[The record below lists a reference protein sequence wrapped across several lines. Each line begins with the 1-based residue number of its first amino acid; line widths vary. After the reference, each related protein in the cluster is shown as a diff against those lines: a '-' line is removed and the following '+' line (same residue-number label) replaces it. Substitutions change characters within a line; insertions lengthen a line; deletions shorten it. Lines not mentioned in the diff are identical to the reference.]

1 MPNFREKVT
10 AFGRSDEER
19 TLLRRMCD
27 LAERADR
34 SGVFAASRFLTPAEQ
49 AAAASAGP
57 HFPALLTF
65 DGGFDGAER
74 AVAVFTPYGAE
85 PPARDDPR
93 HPLAALRLTHSQPL
107 GHRDLLGAV
116 MSLGLERP
124 QIGDILPAREE
135 KGPCESALVCL
146 RPNLDFLLAS
156 LSRAGRLPVEAHE
169 LPLTELRPPERR
181 TERRT
186 VTVASP
192 RLDAVLA
199 AVWHLSREE
208 AQSAVRRGLVSLNHR
223 PEEKPDRE
231 LHEGDLLSLRGG
243 GRAAVAEFAGESRR
257 GRLRVV
263 LDVAV

>member
-1 MPNFREKVT
+1 MANFRDKIA
-10 AFGRSDEER
+10 AFGRNDEER

-34 SGVFAASRFLTPAEQ
+34 SGFFSASRFLTPAEQ
-49 AAAASAGP
+49 AAAAPAAP
-57 HFPALLTF
+57 HFPAALTF

-74 AVAVFTPYGAE
+74 RVAIFTPWGVE
-85 PPARDDPR
+85 PPEREDPR
-93 HPLAALRLTHSQPL
+93 HPLAALSMTHPQPL
-107 GHRDLLGAV
+107 GHRDILGAV
-116 MSLGLERP
+116 MNLGLERP
-124 QIGDILPAREE
+124 QIGDILPGQGT
-135 KGPCESALVCL
+135 KPPYESSLVCL

-156 LSRAGRLPVEAHE
+156 LSRAGKLPLEVRE
-169 LPLTELRPPERR
+169 LPLSALVPPERK

-263 LDVAV
+263 LEVYI